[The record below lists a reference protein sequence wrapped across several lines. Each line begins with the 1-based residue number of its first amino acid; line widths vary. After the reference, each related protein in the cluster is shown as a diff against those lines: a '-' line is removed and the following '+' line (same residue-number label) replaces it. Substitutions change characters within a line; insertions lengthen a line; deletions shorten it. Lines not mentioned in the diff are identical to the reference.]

1 MILTH
6 GANSLSRGSG
16 GNFVNIGG
24 RDYRYVQIG
33 NQLWMAENLDYAFD
47 GLIVDPDTF
56 NWRNPLAFH
65 LDRDEATY
73 GYNGLKLGLYY
84 NYFAQTALISAL
96 SALNLGGWKIPSR
109 SDFDTLFAN
118 AGANNAERE
127 LNLNAEYPNPKNLS
141 EKRGTD
147 IFGFHSMF
155 TGYININ
162 QSDGTVSWVNEAYN
176 ACYNA
181 DAPEWNG
188 YWIGQNSIQWYNP
201 CNVIRLVKNL

>member
-6 GANSLSRGSG
+6 GANSLPRGG
-16 GNFVNIGG
+16 EKFVNIGG

-33 NQLWMAENLDYAFD
+33 NQLWMAENLDFAFD

-84 NYFAQTALISAL
+84 NYFAKTALISAL
-96 SALNLGGWKIPSR
+96 SALNLDGWKIPSR

-118 AGANNAERE
+118 AGANNEERAR
-127 LNLNAEYPNPKNLS
+127 NLNAEYPNTVNLS
-141 EKRGTD
+141 QKRGAD

-155 TGYININ
+155 TGYMSIN
-162 QSDGTVSWVNEAYN
+162 QDNNTVGWTNVADYAY
-176 ACYNA
+176 YNA
-181 DAPEWNG
+181 DAPDWNG
-188 YWIGQNSIQWYNP
+188 YCIGKDSIIWYNP
-201 CNVIRLVKNL
+201 CYTFRLVKNL